1 MHSPAGLSGKVRI
14 LKIKDFFVKT
24 QALTVCYTENENSKT
39 KKGRHC
45 IMSEIKTVQVG
56 DITLAY
62 KEFGTGDKYLL
73 STQNFF
79 LTDCHMEMLGKPPY
93 DYHCFLVYMRGFGK
107 STHVTDDTPRDY
119 NEIWGKDLVDFAKV
133 MGIESFYYTG
143 VSHGNLAGWYTAFHH
158 PEMLRGFVCCDGI
171 VQFRDPKSEGRPS
184 SRKNPDAAKIV
195 GNYEALEKM
204 AWMEPWPTQN
214 PERLARR
221 KANHEEHTQI
231 LMERAQEEFEIPN
244 IGSLSCC
251 NAQTEQEMLDTLA
264 KINVPV
270 LIWIG
275 GLDPLA
281 TAENALKVAQAIPG
295 ASLLTYQHLGH
306 GGADEC
312 PELAARDCDR
322 FFRDT
327 EGRIL

>member
-1 MHSPAGLSGKVRI
+1 MHCPRTLRGKVRK
-14 LKIKDFFVKT
+14 LKIEDFFVKT
-24 QALTVCYTENENSKT
+24 QPGPVCYTENENCMRQ
-39 KKGRHC
+39 KGWRC
-45 IMSEIKTVQVG
+45 MMSEIKTVQVG

-93 DYHCFLVYMRGFGK
+93 DYHCFLVYMRGYGK

-119 NEIWGKDLVDFAKV
+119 NQIWGKDLVDFARV
-133 MGIESFYYTG
+133 MGIERFYYTG

-171 VQFRDPKSEGRPS
+171 IQFVAPTGDAHPS

-214 PERLARR
+214 PQRLARR

-231 LMERAQEEFEIPN
+231 LMERAQEEFEVPN
-244 IGSLSCC
+244 VGDLSCC
-251 NAQTEQEMLDTLA
+251 GAKTEQEMLDKLA

-270 LIWIG
+270 LIWNG

-281 TAENALKVAQAIPG
+281 KVENALKVAQAIPG

-312 PELAARDCDR
+312 PEIAARDCDR